1 MPAVRSLSV
10 EVVHGTAQKQVLLK
24 ITVPV
29 GSTIQ
34 DAIELSAIKEM
45 FPHEDLGALS
55 IGVWGKPAD
64 SDRQLV
70 DGDRI
75 EFYRPLEMDP
85 RDARRQLAAAG
96 KSMGTGDVDRS

>member
-24 ITVPV
+24 ISVPP
-29 GSTIQ
+29 GSTIREAIAFS
-34 DAIELSAIKEM
+34 AIEEM
-45 FPHEDLGALS
+45 FPHEDFGALS
-55 IGVWGKPAD
+55 IGIWGKPVNR
-64 SDRQLV
+64 DRQLV

-85 RDARRQLAAAG
+85 RDARRELAAAG
-96 KSMGTGDVDRS
+96 KSMGTADVDRG